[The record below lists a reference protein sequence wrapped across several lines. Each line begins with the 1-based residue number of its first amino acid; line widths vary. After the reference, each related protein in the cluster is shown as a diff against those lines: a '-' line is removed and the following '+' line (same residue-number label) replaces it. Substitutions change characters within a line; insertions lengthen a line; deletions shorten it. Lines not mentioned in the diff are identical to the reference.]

1 MNFLLGWPIF
11 RGELSV
17 SRSVPPTFVNV
28 PPWSELS
35 LEAVPSAWTLIPVK
49 VEPKKKN
56 IHQWM
61 QPHKWKHSR
70 IWFLVCF
77 FSASRFAHCSLFTK
91 KYCTFL
97 TCFSGKAA
105 GVIRTNASRKCRNL
119 GVKSIAGDHIFARL
133 LLNFQRDVLQISWDG
148 KKTIQKIS
156 KKNHAFFLTHF
167 CATFLT
173 MVSSLSSLSARHQRS
188 TWTMHLSWWKDIWKQ
203 IIKWVCGSTYNSC
216 SWNILVT

>member
-11 RGELSV
+11 RGEVSV

-49 VEPKKKN
+49 VEPKKKTSINEYNPTSGN
-56 IHQWM
+56 IVESDFWCVSFPSFPLLVSHTTVVY
-61 QPHKWKHSR
+61 SR
-70 IWFLVCF
+70 
-77 FSASRFAHCSLFTK
+77 K
-91 KYCTFL
+91 NTFP

-148 KKTIQKIS
+148 KKSIQKNLN
-156 KKNHAFFLTHF
+156 KKIIP
-167 CATFLT
+167 
-173 MVSSLSSLSARHQRS
+173 AR
-188 TWTMHLSWWKDIWKQ
+188 DPKQ
-203 IIKWVCGSTYNSC
+203 CKNKMQ
-216 SWNILVT
+216 